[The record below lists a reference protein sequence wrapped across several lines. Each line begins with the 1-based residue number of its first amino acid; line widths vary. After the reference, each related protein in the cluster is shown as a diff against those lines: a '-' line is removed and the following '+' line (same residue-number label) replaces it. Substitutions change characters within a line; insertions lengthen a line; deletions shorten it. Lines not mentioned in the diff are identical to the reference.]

1 MALGN
6 VGNPVPPVTNA
17 QPGTA
22 ARMLE
27 VARSQVGVIEGPKDN
42 ETIYG
47 AFTKTNYQ
55 AWCGALMMWCA
66 DKAGVKIPNTVYTPA
81 GAAAFKKAGKW
92 ADAAN
97 AHPQPGDL
105 VYFSF
110 VAAAKPTDPIQHVG
124 IVIKDNGDGTVTTV
138 EGNTSADNKP
148 KGSQNNGGECA
159 IKVRGYKVDNKRH
172 IWSSIVGFGR
182 PDYADASSDHPATPP
197 APKAIPPFPGQ
208 VKPGDKGEAVKLI
221 QQALDLDADGD
232 YGPATKK
239 AIIAIQD
246 SHDHLDSNG
255 IVGPATWAEI
265 MKHLD

>member
-1 MALGN
+1 MSLGN
-6 VGNPVPPVTNA
+6 VGNPVPPVTSA

-27 VARSQVGVIEGPKDN
+27 VARSQVGVVEGPKDN

-47 AFTKTNYQ
+47 AFTKANFQ
-55 AWCGALMMWCA
+55 PWCGSLMAWCAE
-66 DKAGVKIPNTVYTPA
+66 KAKVTIPSTVYTPTGVA
-81 GAAAFKKAGKW
+81 GFKKAKRW
-92 ADAAN
+92 ADAKD

-110 VAAAKPTDPIQHVG
+110 VAAAKPTDPVQHVG
-124 IVIKDNGDGTVTTV
+124 IVLKDNGDGTITTI
-138 EGNTSADNKP
+138 EGNTAGSE

-172 IWSSIVGFGR
+172 IWSSVVGFGR
-182 PDYADASSDHPATPP
+182 PDYDDAVAGSHPATPS
-197 APKAIPPFPGQ
+197 APKAIPAFPGTIQ
-208 VKPGDKGEAVKLI
+208 PGDKGEGVNLI
-221 QQALDLDADGD
+221 QQALDLDADGE

-239 AIIAIQD
+239 AIIAIQN

>member
-1 MALGN
+1 MALGKT
-6 VGNPVPPVTNA
+6 GNPVPPVTNA
-17 QPGTA
+17 KPGTV

-27 VARSQVGVIEGPKDN
+27 VARSQVGVVEGPKDN

-47 AFTKTNYQ
+47 AFTKANFQ
-55 AWCGALMMWCA
+55 PWCGSLMMWCA
-66 DKAGVKIPNTVYTPA
+66 KQAGVKIPNTVYTPN
-81 GAAAFKKAGKW
+81 GAAAFKKLGKW
-92 ADAAN
+92 ADAAT

-110 VAAAKPTDPIQHVG
+110 VAAAKPSSPIQHVG
-124 IVIKDNGDGTVTTV
+124 IVVKDNGDGTITTI
-138 EGNTSADNKP
+138 EGNTAGSA

-159 IKVRGYKVDNKRH
+159 IKVRGYKVDNKQH
-172 IWSSIVGFGR
+172 VWSSVVGFGR
-182 PDYADASSDHPATPP
+182 PDYAGATADSHPATPT
-197 APKAIPPFPGQ
+197 PKVIPPFPGQ
-208 VKPGDKGEAVKLI
+208 VKPGDKGDAVKLI
-221 QQALDLDADGD
+221 QEALDLDADGE

-255 IVGPATWAEI
+255 VVGPATWAEI

>member
-6 VGNPVPPVTNA
+6 VGNPVPPVTTA
-17 QPGTA
+17 KPGTA

-42 ETIYG
+42 ETLYG

-66 DKAGVKIPNTVYTPA
+66 DKAKVKIPNTTYTPN
-81 GAAAFKKAGKW
+81 GVAAFKKMGKW
-92 ADAAN
+92 ADAAS

-110 VAAAKPTDPIQHVG
+110 VPAATPSSPVQHVG
-124 IVIKDNGDGTVTTV
+124 IVVKDNGDGTITTI
-138 EGNTSADNKP
+138 EGNTSADSKP

-159 IKVRGYKVDNKRH
+159 IKIRGYKVDNKRH
-172 IWSSIVGFGR
+172 IWSSVVGFGR
-182 PDYADASSDHPATPP
+182 PDYADASADHPETPV
-197 APKAIPPFPGQ
+197 AKVIPPFPGQ
-208 VKPGDKGEAVKLI
+208 IKPGDKGENVKLI

-246 SHDHLDSNG
+246 ESPDLDSNG
-255 IVGPATWAEI
+255 IVGPGTWGEI